1 MRIESDHSVFATFRS
16 ARYSSLYWL
25 NIDVDLQDI
34 FFRQGMGR
42 KRIIERER
50 PLSLEY
56 CVLAGVGA
64 VANALTVGSEGIDFD
79 RFKVHISGYFEE
91 EKLTSVYELRP
102 PARMVWSKTED
113 RSPRL
118 DIYIPN
124 NLLRHLTELYVSKRI
139 DRLQMAML
147 IAVSENKSEN
157 VDALQEGFPLLGES
171 EHLSFRRVQCELL
184 SVYTVLGKELI
195 PIALSGGLRGARR
208 RPDARRGNE
217 VYPIG
222 RGVAGTPSG
231 HSSAAR
237 SQPPQFAAAA

>member
-1 MRIESDHSVFATFRS
+1 MRIESDHGVFATFRS

-25 NIDVDLQDI
+25 NMDVKLQDI
-34 FFRQGMGR
+34 FFRQGKGW
-42 KRIIERER
+42 KRNIARER

-91 EKLTSVYELRP
+91 ETLTSVYELRP

-147 IAVSENKSEN
+147 IAVSENESEN
-157 VDALQEGFPLLGES
+157 VDALQEGFPLLGKS

-184 SVYTVLGKELI
+184 SVYTSLGK
-195 PIALSGGLRGARR
+195 S
-208 RPDARRGNE
+208 
-217 VYPIG
+217 
-222 RGVAGTPSG
+222 
-231 HSSAAR
+231 
-237 SQPPQFAAAA
+237 